1 MGKVSID
8 LEEPGFDQEEQTKI
22 EPGKEVKKDPQI
34 KNTGVNDAFVYLEVA
49 VPMADVETAA
59 EDGTRLDL
67 KNQEL
72 FSFQA
77 SSVLDEIKF
86 QKGRRE
92 SDLCLCI

>member
-1 MGKVSID
+1 M
-8 LEEPGFDQEEQTKI
+8 
-22 EPGKEVKKDPQI
+22 
-34 KNTGVNDAFVYLEVA
+34 YLEVA

-86 QKGRRE
+86 QKGWRG